1 MALTNNPNKTKS
13 IEKKWK
19 NEVRRR
25 FSDLDSEMR
34 QIPISSG
41 VVNISDAERIEID
54 NFMREFERLATAL
67 ILAEPW
73 QNKYQT
79 LAYERSVKRTNEQIK
94 SLFTDGT
101 AQALGLLHAES
112 SVSMALPSNVNELNF
127 LHERANDKL
136 SKWVAALLEDT
147 KSILHENLGI
157 VPVDSIYEAIADR
170 INVTTSRADVIA
182 ATEIA
187 QASQRAV
194 IKQSQEMSIALDE
207 EVEVRWITVRDSR
220 VRHLHAS
227 WHGKLMSPEQGARNI
242 TISPWNCR
250 CGLKPVRSDSVS
262 ARENAKYKSERKLLL
277 SQESSNLDK

>member
-19 NEVRRR
+19 SEARRR
-25 FSDLDSEMR
+25 FSELESEMR
-34 QIPISSG
+34 QIPLSSV

-67 ILAEPW
+67 ILADPW

-79 LAYERSVKRTNEQIK
+79 LAYERSVTRTNEQLK
-94 SLFTDGT
+94 SFFTEGT

-112 SVSMALPSNVNELNF
+112 SVSLALPGNVNELDF

-147 KSILHENLGI
+147 KSILHENMGI
-157 VPVDSIYEAIADR
+157 VPVDSIYDAIADR
-170 INVTTSRADVIA
+170 INVTTSRSDVIA

-194 IKQSQEMSIALDE
+194 IKQTQEISVALDE
-207 EVEVRWITVRDSR
+207 EVDVRWITVKDSR

-227 WHGKLMSPEQGARNI
+227 WHGKVMSPEQAARNI

-250 CGLKPVRSDSVS
+250 CGLRPVVAAVDSDKTK
-262 ARENAKYKSERKLLL
+262 AKFAAERKALLAKEANDL
-277 SQESSNLDK
+277 AK